1 MCAIDT
7 VLVSGSELVKAENAE
22 HTEITEQAERMTRQY
37 AIVPFLLLQFHHAS
51 LSLFFSV
58 CSVISVC
65 SVLSL
70 LTLQKIIP
78 HLSQNPA
85 DRRLGNSDN

>member
-58 CSVISVC
+58 CSV
-65 SVLSL
+65 LPL